1 MRKFVVAALVGALT
15 LVGAVAAWAVTSDQ
29 STVDTQVSV
38 NNKRDGTRAKPSP
51 KTATIRHD
59 QGTTTGGGQPETT
72 DAITLGF
79 PREFR
84 LNTEIWPA
92 TCNISTVNQQG
103 SDRSCPR
110 RARIATGVVSLR
122 AGDGSIE
129 ETADLRG
136 WVTRTRDLMIFLD
149 SRPGEPVELNA
160 AVLCNVTKR
169 RNAKC
174 DIPATLE
181 RPAGVKSS
189 IDTLT
194 LRVGATTRIRGK
206 VRGILESVGCRRF
219 WTTTFRVLWV
229 DGKTSPDSDRVRC

>member
-1 MRKFVVAALVGALT
+1 MRKLVVAALVGALT
-15 LVGAVAAWAVTSDQ
+15 LTGAVAAWAVTSDQ

-51 KTATIRHD
+51 KVVTIRHD

-72 DAITLGF
+72 DAITFGLS
-79 PREFR
+79 RQMR

-92 TCNISTVNQQG
+92 TCNINTVNQQG
-103 SDRSCPR
+103 SDSSCPR
-110 RARIATGVVSLR
+110 RARVGRGVVNLL
-122 AGDGSIE
+122 AGDGSIQ
-129 ETADLRG
+129 ETADLRA

-160 AVLCNVTKR
+160 AVLCNVTR
-169 RNAKC
+169 RRVAKC

-194 LRVGATTRIRGK
+194 LVVGASTRIRGK
-206 VRGILESVGCRRF
+206 RRGIIESVGCRRF
-219 WTTTFRVLWV
+219 WTTTFNVLWV